1 MAMSVKGRAGGASKI
16 LPLTSEEGDL
26 LSIRGIA
33 PAPRLCPRMKIL
45 FGSMPSCCAADFAA
59 YMASS
64 VVSRSNVT
72 GSALI
77 FNACSK
83 VRFS

>member
-33 PAPRLCPRMKIL
+33 PAL
-45 FGSMPSCCAADFAA
+45 D
-59 YMASS
+59 Y
-64 VVSRSNVT
+64 VQE
-72 GSALI
+72 
-77 FNACSK
+77 
-83 VRFS
+83 